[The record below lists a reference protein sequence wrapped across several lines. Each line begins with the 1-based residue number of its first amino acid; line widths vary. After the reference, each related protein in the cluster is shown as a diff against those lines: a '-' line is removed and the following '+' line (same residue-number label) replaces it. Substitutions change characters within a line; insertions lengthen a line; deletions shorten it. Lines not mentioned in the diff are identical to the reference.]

1 MKNGFAVILLA
12 SVLVSLSL
20 LAAPPVSELNT
31 KMQFPEPLPIE
42 RTSHNVHNTFF
53 SKLQLL
59 CGKTFSGQLVAD
71 TSQSER
77 FAGQKLLMHVRTCNE
92 NTIYIPFHVG
102 EDHSRTWI
110 ISRTPFGLGLKH
122 DHRNPDGTHSNL
134 TMYGGI
140 THTMGS
146 EFRQDFPVDGF
157 SQQLLLELGY
167 PQSITNVWSF
177 FVYPESV
184 SYQLSREGFVFRVKF
199 DTQNEV
205 ETAPTPWGYKE
216 LN

>member
-77 FAGQKLLMHVRTCNE
+77 FAGQKLLSMYVLVMKTRFIFHFTSVR
-92 NTIYIPFHVG
+92 
-102 EDHSRTWI
+102 I
-110 ISRTPFGLGLKH
+110 IHARG
-122 DHRNPDGTHSNL
+122 
-134 TMYGGI
+134 
-140 THTMGS
+140 
-146 EFRQDFPVDGF
+146 
-157 SQQLLLELGY
+157 
-167 PQSITNVWSF
+167 
-177 FVYPESV
+177 
-184 SYQLSREGFVFRVKF
+184 
-199 DTQNEV
+199 
-205 ETAPTPWGYKE
+205 
-216 LN
+216 

>member
-1 MKNGFAVILLA
+1 MKNGVGVIVLYAVLGA
-12 SVLVSLSL
+12 VSVF
-20 LAAPPVSELNT
+20 AAPPQNTLNAQI
-31 KMQFPEPLPIE
+31 QFPEPLSQSAI
-42 RTSHNVHNTFF
+42 SHDVHNTFF
-53 SKLQLL
+53 AKLQLL
-59 CGKTFSGQLVAD
+59 CGKTFSGQLVED
-71 TSQSER
+71 TSGSER
-77 FAGQKLLMHVRTCNE
+77 FAGQKLLMHVRTCHDD
-92 NTIYIPFHVG
+92 TVYIPFHVG

-110 ISRTPFGLGLKH
+110 IHRTPFGLGLKH
-122 DHRNPDGTHSNL
+122 DHRNADGTHSSL

-140 THTMGS
+140 THTVGS
-146 EFRQDFPVDGF
+146 EFRQDFPVDSF

-177 FVYPESV
+177 FVYPDSV
-184 SYQLSREGFVFRVKF
+184 SYQLSRAGFVFRVTF